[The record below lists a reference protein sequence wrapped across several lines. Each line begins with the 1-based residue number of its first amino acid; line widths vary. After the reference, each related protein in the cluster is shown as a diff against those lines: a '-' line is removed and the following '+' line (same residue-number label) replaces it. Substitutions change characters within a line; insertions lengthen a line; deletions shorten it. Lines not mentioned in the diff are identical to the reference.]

1 MRQLVLEIFIILSL
15 LLLINQ
21 FVTLLNVTTSI
32 YMREARL
39 NFIKQVTLRL
49 SKAVN
54 DAAYAALEG
63 RVTEVLHFRTE
74 ASDIYIGAGTGW
86 YVSRGIQAG
95 KVLPPDFTET
105 FDSNPEIEA
114 YIASDGSCAITFTP
128 TPSGIL
134 LDGSQASPSSTL
146 NLPAGLHH
154 VVAKFSSTSIT
165 VDSSSSCRF
174 FLVAAAQ
181 YADQS
186 YVYFTYPFIGRT
198 PIELVPYNGYIS
210 ALNITAINEGAFIN
224 VTITPLQP

>member
-86 YVSRGIQAG
+86 YLSLIH
-95 KVLPPDFTET
+95 
-105 FDSNPEIEA
+105 I
-114 YIASDGSCAITFTP
+114 
-128 TPSGIL
+128 
-134 LDGSQASPSSTL
+134 
-146 NLPAGLHH
+146 
-154 VVAKFSSTSIT
+154 
-165 VDSSSSCRF
+165 
-174 FLVAAAQ
+174 
-181 YADQS
+181 
-186 YVYFTYPFIGRT
+186 
-198 PIELVPYNGYIS
+198 
-210 ALNITAINEGAFIN
+210 
-224 VTITPLQP
+224 